1 MARKTVKVK
10 IPENPDELILL
21 LGKILAKHQSD
32 GANSPL
38 KSLEMQLFETL
49 LNVASAANAEM
60 QRLYDL
66 AKIETGKR
74 DNAFGSAQTN
84 QTLLYITAQIRD
96 LLLVIYKTNPREL
109 GQWGFDVVEG
119 EVTTSHREAKNGA

>member
-10 IPENPDELILL
+10 IPNNPDDLMLL
-21 LGKILAKHQSD
+21 LGKILAKHQAD

-38 KSLEMQLFETL
+38 KGLEMQLFETL
-49 LNVASAANAEM
+49 LNIAGAANSEM

-74 DNAFGSAQTN
+74 DNALGTMQTN
-84 QTLLYITAQIRD
+84 QTLLYITGQIRD

-109 GQWGFDVVEG
+109 GQWGFDVIEG
-119 EVTTSHREAKNGA
+119 EVSTPRPPAPTKA